1 MYVPLTSSS
10 PPLPLPSTYSETN
23 TRSNTLLHNASFNPH
38 SNGYEV
44 GTSVA
49 GGETEALRNTVSHP
63 REFSHWAADLSCD
76 HPVHPCLCLSRH
88 WACRGH
94 WYSENKRKNAVSTDL
109 CCGSPSKPGLCRHF
123 EGLSLPFWLRTLPG
137 VPIALSPSR
146 CFNYLKLF
154 LSKDRKVNSLS
165 TPHLTYKREIELLF
179 FK

>member
-1 MYVPLTSSS
+1 MLHLILTAMAMRLELLWQVGKLRLWELQWATQENSAAEQQIWAVTILCS
-10 PPLPLPSTYSETN
+10 P
-23 TRSNTLLHNASFNPH
+23 ACAW
-38 SNGYEV
+38 G
-44 GTSVA
+44 
-49 GGETEALRNTVSHP
+49 
-63 REFSHWAADLSCD
+63 
-76 HPVHPCLCLSRH
+76 RH

-109 CCGSPSKPGLCRHF
+109 CLGSPSQPGLCWHF

-165 TPHLTYKREIELLF
+165 TPHLTYKMEIELLF